1 MSLLQ
6 SNPQCPLGLNTF
18 WIIFENTGTGRSGFW
33 NTYIVTII
41 YLMIFNK
48 CDDIIRLKSFTILP
62 KSYKI
67 HNVGYDNRIVT
78 FEFDWKLPIAK
89 LNDSNKLP
97 LFYFVP
103 SSLVTFNQSTC
114 SWYIILVYVAYIF
127 PNVTIIPLYRYF
139 TVNYT
144 LRGLTK

>member
-1 MSLLQ
+1 M
-6 SNPQCPLGLNTF
+6 
-18 WIIFENTGTGRSGFW
+18 
-33 NTYIVTII
+33 TII

-48 CDDIIRLKSFTILP
+48 YDDVIRLKSCTILR
-62 KSYKI
+62 KSYKL
-67 HNVGYDNRIVT
+67 HNVAYGSRIVT

-114 SWYIILVYVAYIF
+114 S
-127 PNVTIIPLYRYF
+127 
-139 TVNYT
+139 
-144 LRGLTK
+144 